1 MRIASRWTRF
11 LSGVSRISP
20 DLGPS
25 WSEPPSPGLEESP
38 AGVQPMQVQRLDKG
52 SGQPPFS
59 PVLEREL
66 RLMELLL
73 ISLSCPKVAASVR
86 VDS

>member
-1 MRIASRWTRF
+1 
-11 LSGVSRISP
+11 
-20 DLGPS
+20 
-25 WSEPPSPGLEESP
+25 
-38 AGVQPMQVQRLDKG
+38 MQVQRLDKG
-52 SGQPPFS
+52 SQPPFS

-86 VDS
+86 GGQLINVVLIE